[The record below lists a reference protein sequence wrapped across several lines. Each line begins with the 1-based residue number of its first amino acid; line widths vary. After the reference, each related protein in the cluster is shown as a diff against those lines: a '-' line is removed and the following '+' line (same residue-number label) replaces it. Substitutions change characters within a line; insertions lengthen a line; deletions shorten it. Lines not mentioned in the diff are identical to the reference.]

1 MIRLF
6 LSALTICSMFFLL
19 SCNGSDQD
27 TEQASQ
33 DTASAESEN
42 VPEDF
47 LDQLNKDNIEEMYD
61 QIVLGKAPEFVLYTL
76 DHTKLQLSDYRGY
89 VVLLNFWSTQSATSK
104 QLFPLFTEVHNMYR
118 DSGFVILAMN
128 IDRMLITKIQEYADF
143 NRLSYTITY
152 PQNNAIFK
160 NYGTNSPD
168 MSFLIDRQGNIV
180 GQFQGNPGR
189 ERLIKIISLFI

>member
-1 MIRLF
+1 
-6 LSALTICSMFFLL
+6 MFFLL